1 LRSALR
7 CVGLAKCGTAF
18 IKVAHLMTTQVV
30 DELAVHHAFLLELHF
45 GGFGHQRDMT
55 VAEHVVLS
63 GLGLSYRLLSRESL
77 E

>member
-1 LRSALR
+1 
-7 CVGLAKCGTAF
+7 
-18 IKVAHLMTTQVV
+18 MTTQVV

-63 GLGLSYRLLSRESL
+63 GLGLSNRLLSRESL